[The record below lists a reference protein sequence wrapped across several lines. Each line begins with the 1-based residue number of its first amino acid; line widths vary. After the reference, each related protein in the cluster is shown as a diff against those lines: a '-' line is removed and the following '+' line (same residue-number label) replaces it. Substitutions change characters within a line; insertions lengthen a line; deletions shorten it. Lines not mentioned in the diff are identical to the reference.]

1 MKSRNWCYITI
12 VIILGIIAVLSRR
25 NETGVREFC
34 AKDFTVLGR
43 RQWRC
48 KARTFTT
55 VTIDSIPRG
64 SATYSTATSP
74 NIINNRAIEN
84 ERSFLVHLNDSDY
97 NSETASN
104 DEAVVYPEQNNHDH
118 QCYCGKS
125 LDA

>member
-25 NETGVREFC
+25 NEAGVREC
-34 AKDFTVLGR
+34 CGKDFTVLGR

-55 VTIDSIPRG
+55 VAIDSIPRG
-64 SATYSTATSP
+64 SATYSTTTSP

-84 ERSFLVHLNDSDY
+84 ETSFLVHLNDSDY
-97 NSETASN
+97 NSDETASN
-104 DEAVVYPEQNNHDH
+104 DEAVV
-118 QCYCGKS
+118 
-125 LDA
+125 